1 MQPHVYIITVNYN
14 NADDTIQFIESL
26 QFGLT
31 VPFSCMVIDNSSNAA
46 SSKAVQDMLVQKT
59 ESGAKVYFTSENSID
74 TSQLH
79 GADFTHIICANRGF
93 AAANNIAL
101 SPIINNILFSNDDYV
116 FVVNNDTII
125 EKGCIEKLIAAA
137 QINPAQTG
145 ITAPLIYYYDE
156 NKIWSGGGWFYKS
169 LGLLKAYHKGKA
181 TISIAQKSINFLTG
195 CAWLIQID
203 KLRNVTGLL
212 DEAYFMYYEDLDYS
226 LHVCEQGYQLKL
238 VPEAILKHKI
248 GASSSGEISPFATY
262 WMMRG
267 RVRTLK
273 KHNNLFA
280 FFTAI
285 FVLFFTRLFYVF
297 PKALLQG
304 NFFIIKKQCKG
315 FWDEISNHS
324 VSNLKMPAT
333 I

>member
-14 NADDTIQFIESL
+14 NAADTILFLTAL
-26 QFGLT
+26 QHSIT
-31 VPFSCMVIDNSSNAA
+31 VSFSCIVIDNSSDAA
-46 SSKAVQDMLVQKT
+46 SSKAVKDMLSQKIEFGT
-59 ESGAKVYFTSENSID
+59 KVYFTSEHNID
-74 TSQLH
+74 TQILH
-79 GADFTHIICANRGF
+79 DADFVQINCANRGF

-101 SPIINNILFSNDDYV
+101 SQIINNQLFSKDDYV

-125 EKGCIEKLIAAA
+125 EQGCIEKLIAAA

-145 ITAPLIYYYDE
+145 ITAPLIYYHE
-156 NKIWSGGGWFYKS
+156 EHKIWSAGGWYYKS
-169 LGLLKAYHKGKA
+169 LGLLKAYHKGMA
-181 TISIAQKSINFLTG
+181 NISLLQQPINFLTG

-203 KLRNVTGLL
+203 KLRKVTGLL

-226 LHVCEQGYQLKL
+226 LHAYEQGYQLQL
-238 VPEAILKHKI
+238 VPDAILKHKI
-248 GASSSGEISPFATY
+248 GASGNGEISPFATY

-267 RVRTLK
+267 RIRTLK
-273 KHNNLFA
+273 KHNNLFS

-304 NFFIIKKQCKG
+304 NLFIIKKQCIG
-315 FWDEISNHS
+315 FLDEIANRP
-324 VSNLKMPAT
+324 VSILNKPAT